1 MNDGKNPQHMTVNRE
16 ELRQYAIGRRVSELV
31 FGETATQK
39 FSIKT
44 LLSNISQELYKRN
57 KSIASCHVYPGP
69 RCDAVAPAVFL
80 EAASYSA
87 GDDPATSELALI
99 VNIEAR
105 VVIDSVDADA
115 ELNCQSLACDIARI
129 AHLNSFGC
137 PVSPAKVNSVTRDAF
152 KPEFDAYICWLV
164 EWSHEFHLGES
175 VWLDPGITPHV
186 LRIGKGVVNG

>member
-1 MNDGKNPQHMTVNRE
+1 MSDPQHMTVNRE
-16 ELRQYAIGRRVSELV
+16 ELRQYAIGRRVSELA
-31 FGETATQK
+31 FGETTTQK

-186 LRIGKGVVNG
+186 LRIEKGVVNG